1 MAQLVFL
8 EEEKEHNMGGEILNT
23 PKTTKPRQ
31 INIELLRIFS
41 MLMVLVI
48 HYNVGVNGQTTH
60 EMVLAEPWKAVGI
73 ASLKS
78 LSFICVNCFI
88 IISGYFGIRWK
99 WKSLCNYLFQ
109 IAFWGGIIHFIA
121 VALGFSEFS
130 VSHLL
135 DNMLLFLI
143 HGNWFFISYLAL
155 YMLAPILNAYIEKV
169 DAKQLG
175 WMVLAFYTFQTLFG
189 WIFKNCIEF
198 SQGLTFVSFMGLYLL
213 GAYLKRTDIRCFKWQ
228 ASANLMMYIGVGL
241 LCVGISMV
249 ANYIGFD
256 KDIYSYI
263 SPLQILQTIYL
274 FLFFKKL
281 SIKSRY
287 DKMILFFSSS
297 AFAALL
303 MHSWDGVQ
311 MYGCGLRWIDS
322 SMPLPFFWTMLY
334 ICVFFVTACCLDKI
348 RLLAWKRIEPY
359 FE

>member
-8 EEEKEHNMGGEILNT
+8 EEKKEHNMGGEILNA
-23 PKTTKPRQ
+23 PKPPKYRQ
-31 INIELLRIFS
+31 VNIELLRIFS

-48 HYNVGVNGQTTH
+48 HYNVATNGQTTH
-60 EMVLAEPWKAVGI
+60 EMVMTEPWKAVGV

-99 WKSLCNYLFQ
+99 WKNLCNYLFQ
-109 IAFWGGIIHFIA
+109 ISFWGGIVHLIA
-121 VALGFSEFS
+121 VALGFSVFS
-130 VSHLL
+130 ISHLL
-135 DNMLLFLI
+135 DNALLFLI
-143 HGNWFFISYLAL
+143 HGNWFFVSYLAL

-175 WMVLAFYTFQTLFG
+175 WMVLAFYAFQTLFG

-213 GAYLKRTDIRCFKWQ
+213 GAYLKRTDMECFKWK
-228 ASANLMMYIGVGL
+228 ARANLMVYIGVGL
-241 LCVGISMV
+241 LCIGISMLS
-249 ANYIGFD
+249 NYIGFS

-274 FLFFKKL
+274 FLFFKALKVNEKYNKL
-281 SIKSRY
+281 
-287 DKMILFFSSS
+287 ILFFSSS

-303 MHSWDGVQ
+303 MHSWDGVKL
-311 MYGCGLRWIDS
+311 YSCGLHWIDVNLP
-322 SMPLPFFWTMLY
+322 MPFVWTMLY
-334 ICVFFVTACCLDKI
+334 ICAFFITACCLDKI
-348 RLLAWKRIEPY
+348 RMFVWKNI
-359 FE
+359 